1 MATGITLRGYERL
14 LKRVTTLPAKV
25 QAEVSLGMKKD
36 AYELNA
42 QAVRNIK
49 ANDSI
54 GASGG
59 GGGLLGSQIVT
70 PVQDGLFEGW
80 GIFNVAPYAAF
91 VEFGTGSRANPPAEW
106 STYAATFKG
115 KGGGGNVDDFLLSI
129 VEWVRA
135 KGLSGSYSV
144 KTQRRT
150 GSKNAQLEQDLQV
163 AYPIFLSIL
172 RNGSRP
178 HPFLYPAF
186 VQQRPKIIKSIQM
199 AVKRAMT
206 A

>member
-1 MATGITLRGYERL
+1 MASGITLKGYDRL
-14 LKRVTTLPAKV
+14 LKRVATLPVKV
-25 QAEVSLGMKKD
+25 QGEVNIEIRKN
-36 AYELNA
+36 AYEMNA

-59 GGGLLGSQIVT
+59 GGGLLGSQIVA
-70 PVQDGLFEGW
+70 PVQDGNFVGW
-80 GIFNVAPYAAF
+80 GVFNTAPYAAF
-91 VEFGTGSRANPPAEW
+91 VEFGTGSRANPPSEW
-106 STYAATFKG
+106 SQYAATWKG
-115 KGGGGNVDDFLLSI
+115 KKGTGTVDDFLLSI

-135 KGLSGSYSV
+135 KGLSGTYSV

-150 GSKNAQLEQDLQV
+150 GGKNDQLAQDMEV

-186 VQQRPKIIKSIQM
+186 VQQRPKIIKSIRE